1 WATWLPVIIST
12 LSRLVLLVV
21 LVATTAAGRTLLQIT
36 MLSGTLPCS
45 VQDDRVSD
53 TVAVNGV
60 PTAPRISYD
69 VSFGP
74 LGVLPT
80 LPENPVWLLQ
90 AATENAIAAPSALI
104 DKVRTRYRMATLA
117 IAITAS
123 VSATASAGGG
133 AAAGLGGGRC
143 GGMGRRISRGGSKI

>member
-90 AATENAIAAPSALI
+90 AATETASAAPITPI
-104 DKVRTRYRMATLA
+104 DNKVRARCRIARLA
-117 IAITAS
+117 IALTVLAS
-123 VSATASAGGG
+123 PSASG
-133 AAAGLGGGRC
+133 AAVTAERRC
-143 GGMGRRISRGGSKI
+143 CRCPGMSHRDSSRWSGI